1 METLGIIAD
10 ICEIFSCLF
19 LAYMLI
25 DAVCYEIRI
34 RREKKKERLSND
46 YDFDEEAADCFTLTD
61 CQPENPSPLISK
73 NSISELKIGDTRK
86 LAKLLL
92 DEHEYYNS
100 VLSMNE
106 RNSVILLLSAYIQY
120 LLVNAPFNEHNF
132 YTLFMMLENSLMA
145 EENDETD
152 LAAGLLAKDSQ
163 NYRFT
168 EGFFYG
174 EYLFFEK
181 ICSDKKKA
189 VEVSKKLIE
198 DVCDDLDIEIH
209 ED

>member
-1 METLGIIAD
+1 METLSIIAD
-10 ICEIFSCLF
+10 ICSIFSCLF

-25 DAVCYEIRI
+25 DAVCCEIRI
-34 RREKKKERLSND
+34 RRATKKHRPQ
-46 YDFDEEAADCFTLTD
+46 DEYVIEGAADCFDLTD
-61 CQPENPSPLISK
+61 CQPEKPSPLISK

-86 LAKLLL
+86 FAKLLL
-92 DEHEYYNS
+92 DEHDYYDS
-100 VLSMNE
+100 ILSMNE

-189 VEVSKKLIE
+189 VKISKKLIE